1 MCEFESAETTI
12 VNHAGAAS
20 DVPIEISSDHA
31 RQGEMAV
38 NTLHVLSFGLAGAIL
53 GNVIVLLFIS
63 WS

>member
-12 VNHAGAAS
+12 VNHAAAS